1 MSISD
6 SAVLDLCEEVW
17 QWQLRESPEL
27 GTFCGIHQNDDDWDD
42 ISVEAFRRREKD
54 LQDFLKKGERIDTS
68 SCIPEVLLSYTLLLD
83 NIKLYLQGLKFKS
96 YLLPINYMEG
106 IQTECDLMISFM
118 KFNTKEDFNKY
129 IKRLERLPHK
139 VEQVLEALRQGIQ
152 EDVVYHSAS
161 VIDVPRQIN
170 LIVTTPFEKHGFLMP
185 FRGKLP
191 EIEKAE
197 LDQLR
202 LKAEEVLR
210 LKIIP
215 SCLKLKD
222 FIENIYFKHLR
233 PKEGINSLKDG
244 DLWYQQCLN
253 FYLSCSM
260 TPQEV
265 HELGLKEVDRIEK
278 RILELAAIE
287 GLGRTFQEISA
298 AITRRQRNSFST
310 PDEVVDYIRNLCYNI
325 IRPKITQNFK
335 NLSDIPMIIKPVPE
349 SRKSSPIAY
358 YYNGT
363 PDGSREGCFYI
374 NNHHLE
380 ECYPFQ
386 LTAVALHE
394 GEPGHH
400 LQGTMALSAKKLPNF
415 RRYSDNGKYS
425 IIPAKFSS
433 NTAYMEGWGLYA
445 EYLGEEL
452 NLYQNNLELI
462 GRYSCESLR
471 AARLVVDSGLHA
483 FGWSR
488 EQAIQFM
495 VDHTLT
501 SRSEVT
507 KEVDRYITIPGQACA
522 YKVGEIKIRE
532 LRQKAELRLGN
543 KFDIKEF
550 HQQILSCGRIPLRTL
565 EKIVDDYIC
574 EVESKC

>member
-1 MSISD
+1 MSSSD
-6 SAVLDLCEEVW
+6 CAVLDLCEEVW

-27 GTFCGIHQNDDDWDD
+27 GTFCGLHHNDDDWDD

-68 SCIPEVLLSYTLLLD
+68 SCTPEVLHSYTLLLD

-161 VIDVPRQIN
+161 VV
-170 LIVTTPFEKHGFLMP
+170 
-185 FRGKLP
+185 
-191 EIEKAE
+191 
-197 LDQLR
+197 
-202 LKAEEVLR
+202 
-210 LKIIP
+210 
-215 SCLKLKD
+215 
-222 FIENIYFKHLR
+222 YFKHLR

-278 RILELAAIE
+278 RILELAEIE

-298 AITRRQRNSFST
+298 AIIRRQRNSFST

-543 KFDIKEF
+543 KFEIKEF
-550 HQQILSCGRIPLRTL
+550 HHQILSCGRIPLRTL